1 MKLKRILCALLCLCA
16 LAGLLSASAYAEN
29 PLGDIDF
36 DGDIDYDDCRLLFD
50 YVAGSGFLSY
60 TQIDASDIDGDGSVT
75 PADAAQLL
83 HYVSGALSA
92 LPYVHRG
99 RGRLAIMA
107 YPDKTE
113 YIEGEE
119 LDMTGFELQIVYAN
133 GDILPVDDYSYSGYS
148 STPGIK
154 IIVVSYAGA
163 RVAFV
168 VTVYPA
174 AP

>member
-1 MKLKRILCALLCLCA
+1 MKLVRIVAALLCACA
-16 LAGLLSASAYAEN
+16 LSLALSGSAYAEN

-36 DGDIDYDDCRLLFD
+36 DGDVDYDDCRLLFD
-50 YVAGSGFLSY
+50 YVAGSGFLSIA
-60 TQIDASDIDGDGSVT
+60 QMRAADIDGDGGIT
-75 PADAAQLL
+75 PADCAQLL
-83 HYVSGALSA
+83 HYVTGVLSA

-99 RGRLAIMA
+99 RGRLAIIS

-113 YIEGEE
+113 YTEGEE
-119 LDMTGFELQIVYAN
+119 IDMTGFELQIVYSN
-133 GDILPVDDYSYSGYS
+133 GDILPVENYSYSGYS
-148 STPGIK
+148 STPGVK

-174 AP
+174 QQ